1 MVEPAHRHHRQDHQV
16 ARQISVSG
24 LPRSLTRHLV
34 LAGMMGITGV
44 LAAGAHAQQAA
55 PPAPGA
61 PPTIAYVVT
70 ERLFVET
77 KAARAADAAIKAEFD
92 TRARANQ
99 ALFVRLR
106 NLTAQYLDDEQI
118 LEEPERTR
126 RRRELRDL
134 EEEAERK
141 EYAYRDDLLHRKNV
155 ERDRIAERARQAIAQ
170 IARHDN
176 LDIVLFRGVL
186 WARPDADITDK
197 LIRQLD
203 Q

>member
-1 MVEPAHRHHRQDHQV
+1 
-16 ARQISVSG
+16 
-24 LPRSLTRHLV
+24 
-34 LAGMMGITGV
+34 MGITGL

-77 KAARAADAAIKAEFD
+77 KAAKAADAAIKAEFD

-170 IARHDN
+170 IARRDN